1 MGNKRRYL
9 VEGGEKNMMNLM
21 KFNFWEGKKTYILSV
36 LLVMYAIGG
45 FFTGNLELKEALELL
60 GLGGI
65 ATTLRKAM

>member
-1 MGNKRRYL
+1 
-9 VEGGEKNMMNLM
+9 MNLI